1 MSFSLYLKN
10 KLSNSKMNRS
20 NLIAQLNLYHK
31 EFANLDAITF
41 SRWLNKKTTPSPY
54 KQILISSYFND
65 DPIVFIKEHISIK
78 KEAKLIE
85 NIFDKTMN
93 NIELSYTNIS
103 YFHNYSHPNYTVE
116 SLDQE
121 QYNSKFKG
129 YYNNFRTYIEL
140 SKLLNGSI
148 KDNICIIKRKKDIIS
163 SHISLFRVNSK
174 QSNILTNFFNVD
186 ISCDYFVNLAY
197 IEDRD
202 SYIFMKSLLLYYF
215 YLNNTKDFICL
226 IRSDFLEFLTALP
239 YEQIGSAYID
249 GDYKLYLIKADFLNI
264 ISNPF
269 IIRFFTNIL
278 EKHKNHLDDFFT
290 NEILEN
296 RIQS

>member
-41 SRWLNKKTTPSPY
+41 SRWINKKTTPSSY

-65 DPIVFIKEHISIK
+65 DPIEFIKKHISIK

-129 YYNNFRTYIEL
+129 YYNNFKTYIEL

-186 ISCDYFVNLAY
+186 INCDYFVNLAY

-239 YEQIGSAYID
+239 YEQIGSTYID
-249 GDYKLYLIKADFLNI
+249 GDYKLYLIKADFLNV

-269 IIRFFTNIL
+269 IIRFFTKIL
-278 EKHKNHLDDFFT
+278 EKHNDLEKFFT
-290 NEILEN
+290 YDTLDNS
-296 RIQS
+296 IQN